1 MTTSSALEGA
11 NACRASYV
19 ILVVLS
25 ASTLA
30 VCARD
35 GTGPVS
41 DADVTGTAICGAPGT
56 YCYDDNT
63 LADCGGGIANLY
75 GCDQFCAKA
84 GKYSY
89 GCGEADLP
97 DSDWTVACFCRRDP
111 PDGGVAEQGG
121 DPWIAAD

>member
-1 MTTSSALEGA
+1 MSTTRKSEGA
-11 NACRASYV
+11 NARRVSYA
-19 ILVVLS
+19 ILVLLA

-30 VCARD
+30 ACARD
-35 GTGPVS
+35 RTGPVS

-75 GCDQFCAKA
+75 GCDEFCAKA

-89 GCGEADLP
+89 GGGALESAQ
-97 DSDWTVACFCRRDP
+97 ARRSSRP
-111 PDGGVAEQGG
+111 GT
-121 DPWIAAD
+121 